1 MPVKWSAKDSL
12 SNSNWKRLLDS
23 VRWLC
28 SHSVV
33 RSIVVI
39 NRIDQISSE
48 RFHIFKGQCHQD
60 SVLVENLARVFI
72 SVEVAK

>member
-39 NRIDQISSE
+39 NRIDQI
-48 RFHIFKGQCHQD
+48 FKGQCHQD
-60 SVLVENLARVFI
+60 SVLVENLARFFYL
-72 SVEVAK
+72 SGNR